1 MASLAEM
8 WKLRL
13 ASGNAYWLSSRC
25 LHCIATAAHTFPE
38 PSPHFRAGTI
48 NSPSP
53 PLLRRRPN
61 FYMSLASKRNGLL
74 DVTMKGRSS
83 TLSASHSLLWARE
96 SETTRLEEAAAAYRA
111 ALEEL
116 TRERVTGRIRNRA
129 CRPAD

>member
-1 MASLAEM
+1 VASLGGYVEIAASERKCPLAIIAM
-8 WKLRL
+8 SALHCRL
-13 ASGNAYWLSSRC
+13 ALTLSRSG
-25 LHCIATAAHTFPE
+25 P
-38 PSPHFRAGTI
+38 PFRAGMI
-48 NSPSP
+48 NSSSL
-53 PLLRRRPN
+53 PLHRRRPN